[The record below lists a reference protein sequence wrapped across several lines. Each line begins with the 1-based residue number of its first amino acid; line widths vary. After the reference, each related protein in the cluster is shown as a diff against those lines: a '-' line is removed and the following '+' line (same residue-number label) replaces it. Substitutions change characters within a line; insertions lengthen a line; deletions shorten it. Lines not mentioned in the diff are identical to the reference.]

1 MNYNRFLDLHLC
13 TKIKLKKP
21 LHGNRCIFNHGGA
34 PYYYDF
40 NFDVGS
46 QMMNRLGKN
55 EGYGEGNSKILAGVE
70 VTRLDDSL
78 LKVANGE
85 ISKELERLRYLGCLV
100 AIEHLQDA
108 TVYPQLQALMSWISD
123 ASMVNKLRVNC
134 HGSGTSKGGFL
145 MGGAELTPD
154 QLVAALV
161 RHGLTRDGRAKV
173 KPGGT
178 AHAARWKLDD
188 EVTACEGCKTP
199 FQKTWY
205 GSSSKHHCRRCGGIF
220 CERCSARTLDLDV
233 ALVGPD
239 KPPAKNVKQAR
250 VCQTCFDTVRTN
262 RIASFGLQPAGGVVH
277 TSQNLDKYGLQTF
290 TLALCMGAKSDS
302 DFSEERSRKKGLSE
316 AEARFVADS
325 LAGRLVAA
333 LRQNNLRGIK
343 VTASNQVVCNDRRGG
358 QGIMNN
364 SEITYPGGGGQTVS
378 LNKGELLI
386 PGLVWGMSKTA
397 ETNWNGLPDIQRP
410 ESGEITV
417 GPNKTLEFGRVDHYH
432 ARAGLVKSVG
442 DQLRQTAP
450 SPFFNSEFSATWA
463 SLAPKL
469 KTLGDFLKKWKF
481 DSWNWKED
489 VCYSQTTRRA
499 NTSKTLRL
507 TPPPRIERLEKG
519 PTKDGKP
526 TIKVIARAGNDMF
539 KWFKSYEIS

>member
-13 TKIKLKKP
+13 TKNHIAALRTLEKP
-21 LHGNRCIFNHGGA
+21 GVGDRRFFSHRGTEYF
-34 PYYYDF
+34 YDF
-40 NFDVGS
+40 EEQPASIGDVES

-55 EGYGEGNSKILAGVE
+55 QGYGDANSKILRDVE
-70 VTRLDDSL
+70 VTRSQKSL
-78 LKVANGE
+78 LQFTNGV
-85 ISKELERLRYLGCLV
+85 ISKELEQLRYLGCLV

-123 ASMVNKLRVNC
+123 ASTINKLRVNC
-134 HGSGTSKGGFL
+134 HGSGTSTGGFL
-145 MGGAELTPD
+145 MGGAKLPPD
-154 QLVAALV
+154 QLVAAFV
-161 RHGLTRDGRAKV
+161 RHGLTRDGRTKV

-220 CERCSARTLDLDV
+220 CERCSARTLDLEV

-277 TSQNLDKYGLQTF
+277 TSPNLDKYGLQTF

-302 DFSEERSRKKGLSE
+302 GFSQERSREEGLSE

-333 LRQNNLRGIK
+333 LRQNNLRGVK
-343 VTASNQVVCNDRRGG
+343 VTASNQVVANDRSGG
-358 QGIMNN
+358 QGIMNKL
-364 SEITYPGGGGQTVS
+364 SITYPPGGRNNTVTPGRQAV
-378 LNKGELLI
+378 KI
-386 PGLVWGMSKTA
+386 PGVVWGMGGDAKLEWNRLMELARPDSA
-397 ETNWNGLPDIQRP
+397 EIA
-410 ESGEITV
+410 V
-417 GPNKTLEFGRVDHYH
+417 GPTGRDLEFGRTDGQHL
-432 ARAGLVKSVG
+432 RVG
-442 DQLRQTAP
+442 AKIATLKRFL
-450 SPFFNSEFSATWA
+450 SKWEFH
-463 SLAPKL
+463 
-469 KTLGDFLKKWKF
+469 
-481 DSWNWKED
+481 SWICRED
-489 VCYSQTTRRA
+489 TCFSQTTRRA
-499 NTSKTLRL
+499 SSAKTLRL
-507 TPPPRIERLEKG
+507 TPPDRIQRMEPVPSNSG
-519 PTKDGKP
+519 TP
-526 TIKVIARAGNDMF
+526 TIKVIGRPGTDMF